1 MYDELSEPEYCILTM
16 YSVLYRH
23 LGLTLNL
30 DCHDPAKPYDGNDSR
45 NQFIHAVLMA
55 AHPATCCTAPV
66 IFAAI
71 GRRFGFPIK
80 LVKTREHIFCRWDG
94 RDGIRFNIEA
104 TDRGYYRNS
113 DDHYR
118 RWPKPVDEE
127 SIRLGGFLRS
137 MTPRQELSV
146 FLNLR
151 GAVFLENLQLSEA
164 VKAFY
169 FACQADPS
177 EHFHSNHWKI
187 ASLIQRAQ
195 CERPNADP
203 RSWRTPSPRTE
214 AEAIIYPTACRTLNR
229 IVSNRQNT
237 FQETLTPV

>member
-1 MYDELSEPEYCILTM
+1 M

-30 DCHDPAKPYDGNDSR
+30 DCQDPTKPYDGSDSR
-45 NQFIHAVLMA
+45 NQFIHAVLMDG
-55 AHPATCCTAPV
+55 HPATCCSAPV
-66 IFAAI
+66 IFAAL

-80 LVKTREHIFCRWDG
+80 LAKTREHIYCRWDDPNG
-94 RDGIRFNIEA
+94 ECFNIEA
-104 TDRGYYRNS
+104 TNQGYHRTS
-113 DDHYR
+113 DDDYR

-127 SIRLGGFLRS
+127 SIRRGGFLRS

-151 GAVFLENLQLSEA
+151 GTVFLENLQLGEA

-177 EHFHSNHWKI
+177 EQFHCNHWKI
-187 ASLIQRAQ
+187 ASLIQRAR
-195 CERPNADP
+195 CDVPHRTLTETPNADP
-203 RSWRTPSPRTE
+203 RSWRIPSPRTE
-214 AEAIIYPTACRTLNR
+214 AEAMTYPAACRTLNR
-229 IVSNRQNT
+229 IVSNRRST
-237 FQETLTPV
+237 FQEIASTV